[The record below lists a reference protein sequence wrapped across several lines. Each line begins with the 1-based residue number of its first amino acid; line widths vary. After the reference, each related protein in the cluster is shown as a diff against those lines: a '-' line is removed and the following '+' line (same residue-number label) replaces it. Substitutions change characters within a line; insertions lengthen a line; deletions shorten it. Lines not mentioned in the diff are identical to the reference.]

1 MSTILKE
8 RQVKRTRK
16 DRRCDWCGDWV
27 KAGDASV
34 SMSAIWDGDF
44 SSTRYHP
51 ECHKA
56 WQDTDWREYES
67 WEFHQQYRG
76 RPLGF
81 EDCVQRKF

>member
-34 SMSAIWDGDF
+34 SMSANWDGDF

-51 ECHKA
+51 DCHKA
-56 WQDTDWREYES
+56 WKDTLSSLIRGTRIES
-67 WEFHQQYRG
+67 NVLF
-76 RPLGF
+76 
-81 EDCVQRKF
+81 DS